1 MADMEVD
8 ASDTDSRISIPDQLA
23 YWAQISADDN
33 GMLGGYPQISRI
45 DIQFSRTFLRKLQR
59 MYPGSVPGLGS
70 DGNDDNNDDDNNM
83 SGRTRGRGRG
93 ATGATTT
100 KETMT
105 TTTTTTKK
113 YAFRHCLET
122 GAGIGRVTF
131 NLLAG
136 MCERIDIIEPI
147 EKFTH
152 VLTDKDSPIVKA
164 GQLRRVWNVPL
175 QEWTVGMEPSWECG
189 DGDGDGDGD
198 EPEQKRQQQ
207 RQQHMD
213 SNPNANANATHE
225 TRAATGEKENRKG
238 EEEGRYDLIYNQWCL
253 NHLTFESLVRYF
265 ASLIPLL
272 AKGGW
277 IIVKENLSTE
287 VSGGDTFWEEDSSV
301 ARSDGNWRASF
312 DKAGLKVVATQLQTG
327 FPKQLGLLPVRMYA
341 LRPVEHLQK
350 TG

>member
-1 MADMEVD
+1 
-8 ASDTDSRISIPDQLA
+8 
-23 YWAQISADDN
+23 
-33 GMLGGYPQISRI
+33 
-45 DIQFSRTFLRKLQR
+45 

-70 DGNDDNNDDDNNM
+70 DGNDDDDDNNNNNNM

-93 ATGATTT
+93 RGATGATTT
-100 KETMT
+100 MDT
-105 TTTTTTKK
+105 TTTTTK

-147 EKFTH
+147 EKFTD

-189 DGDGDGDGD
+189 DGDGDGD
-198 EPEQKRQQQ
+198 EPEQKRQHQHQ
-207 RQQHMD
+207 HQQHRA
-213 SNPNANANATHE
+213 SNANADADATHE
-225 TRAATGEKENRKG
+225 TRAAEEKENREV
-238 EEEGRYDLIYNQWCL
+238 EEEDEGRYDLIYNQWCL

-341 LRPVEHLQK
+341 LRPVEQRK

>member
-45 DIQFSRTFLRKLQR
+45 DVQFSRTFLRKLQR

-70 DGNDDNNDDDNNM
+70 DGNDDDDDNNNNDE

-93 ATGATTT
+93 AIGATT
-100 KETMT
+100 T

-147 EKFTH
+147 EKFTD

-164 GQLRRVWNVPL
+164 RQLRRVWNVPL
-175 QEWTVGMEPSWECG
+175 QKWTVGMEPSWECG
-189 DGDGDGDGD
+189 DGGGDGDGD
-198 EPEQKRQQQ
+198 EPEQKQKRQ

-213 SNPNANANATHE
+213 SNVTANANANATHE
-225 TRAATGEKENRKG
+225 TRAAAEEKENRKG
-238 EEEGRYDLIYNQWCL
+238 EEDEGRYDLIYNQWCL

-287 VSGGDTFWEEDSSV
+287 VSGADTFWEEDSSV